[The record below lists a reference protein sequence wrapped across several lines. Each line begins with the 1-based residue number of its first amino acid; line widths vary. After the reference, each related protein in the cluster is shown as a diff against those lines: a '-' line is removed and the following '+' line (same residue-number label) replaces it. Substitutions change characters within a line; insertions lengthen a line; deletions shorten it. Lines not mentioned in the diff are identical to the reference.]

1 MRCFSQY
8 RLACC
13 APDEKPDCAA
23 ELAAYT
29 GADREQP
36 LLAGARSEG
45 KVVWYTSLAGAS
57 FKEPMKA
64 FEANY
69 PGVKVEVYRSQSS
82 DLGKRIMTENKA
94 KGFYMDALETTLP
107 LQKLLH
113 ESKMMTPFTSPHLT
127 RYPDIAERKAD
138 KSLYPWAV
146 DSGLTINNT
155 SIPAA
160 SVKITT
166 KIC

>member
-1 MRCFSQY
+1 M
-8 RLACC
+8 
-13 APDEKPDCAA
+13 
-23 ELAAYT
+23 
-29 GADREQP
+29 
-36 LLAGARSEG
+36 
-45 KVVWYTSLAGAS
+45 
-57 FKEPMKA
+57 
-64 FEANY
+64 
-69 PGVKVEVYRSQSS
+69 EVYRSQSS

-94 KGFYMDALETTLP
+94 KRFYMDALETTLP
-107 LQKLLH
+107 LQKLLP